1 MTLDSAGDGTITSS
15 SGDVQITYG
24 RDNLGRITSEDI
36 SNSDYVFDAHAFT
49 TGNVTIPAA
58 NDNNQYSMFD
68 GLVNVYDA
76 AGNLTDDGR
85 FEYEFD
91 AVRVADGSTYWSA
104 PSKP

>member
-1 MTLDSAGDGTITSS
+1 M
-15 SGDVQITYG
+15 
-24 RDNLGRITSEDI
+24 
-36 SNSDYVFDAHAFT
+36 
-49 TGNVTIPAA
+49 TIPAA

-76 AGNLTDDGR
+76 AGNITDDGR

-104 PSKP
+104 PSKPAAESLQEGWHHTDAGG